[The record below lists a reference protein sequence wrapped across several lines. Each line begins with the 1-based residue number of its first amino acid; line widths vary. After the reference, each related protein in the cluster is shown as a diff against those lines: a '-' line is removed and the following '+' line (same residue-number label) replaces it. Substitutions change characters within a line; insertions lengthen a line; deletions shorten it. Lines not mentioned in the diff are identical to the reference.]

1 MAERTR
7 TEPPAFSARAEE
19 LLAEL
24 AREYGTHEG
33 LFGAGGLIPQLT
45 KRLVERS
52 LEGEVS
58 HHLGYERHEAVGR
71 GSGNSR
77 NGHQTKTVQTETE
90 SMEIRVPRDRNGSF
104 EPVLVPKRKRRLGRI
119 DGIVLSLYSRGL
131 TQSQIKEHVQEI
143 YQVELS
149 KELISTI
156 TDTVMDDVRAWQN
169 RPLDEVYPIVY
180 LDAVVVRGRV
190 GKQVIRRVVYVVVGV
205 GMSGHKDV
213 LGFWFCESEGA
224 KFWLGVLND
233 LKNRGVRDILIAC
246 VDGLKGFPEAIQ
258 AAFPR
263 TTVQLCIVHLIRS
276 STQQV
281 AWKESKAVT
290 ADLKPI
296 YTAATAEAAEL
307 ALGEFERAWGE
318 RYPMVAKA
326 WRSVWP
332 YAIPFFE
339 FAPDIRRAVY
349 TTNVIESIHSSLRHI
364 TDNRA
369 LFPND
374 DAILKLLFLALT
386 NASAK
391 WTMPISN
398 WKPAL
403 QQLAIHF
410 EGRVPTSPKLQLHG

>member
-1 MAERTR
+1 MAERTQ
-7 TEPPAFSARAEE
+7 TEGRMLSKRAEE
-19 LLAEL
+19 LVAEL
-24 AREYGTHEG
+24 AREHGSYEG
-33 LFGAGGLIPQLT
+33 LFGPDGVIPSLT
-45 KRLVERS
+45 KRLLEQA
-52 LEGEVS
+52 LEGEMT
-58 HHLGYERHEAVGR
+58 HHLGYDRHEAAGR

-77 NGHQTKTVQTETE
+77 NGHLSKTVQSETAT
-90 SMEIRVPRDRNGSF
+90 MEIQVPRDRNGSF
-104 EPVLVPKRKRRLGRI
+104 EPVLVPKRKRRIGQLDNVI
-119 DGIVLSLYSRGL
+119 LSLYSRGL
-131 TQSQIKEHVQEI
+131 TQAQIKEHIREI
-143 YQVELS
+143 YQVDLS

-169 RPLDEVYPIVY
+169 RPLNEVYPIVY
-180 LDAVVVRGRV
+180 LDAVVLRGRV

-205 GMSGHKDV
+205 DITGHKDV

-224 KFWLGVLND
+224 KFWLSVLND

-281 AWKESKAVT
+281 AWKERKAVT
-290 ADLKPI
+290 GDLKPI
-296 YTAATAEAAEL
+296 YTATTAEAAAL
-307 ALGEFERAWGE
+307 ALDEFERIWGE
-318 RYPMVAKA
+318 RYPMVARA
-326 WRSVWP
+326 WRSVWA
-332 YAIPFFE
+332 YVIPFFD
-339 FAPDIRRAVY
+339 FAPDIRRAIY
-349 TTNVIESIHSSLRHI
+349 TTNAIESIHSSLRHI

-386 NASAK
+386 HASAK
-391 WTMPISN
+391 WTMPIPN

-410 EGRVPTSPKLQLHG
+410 EGRVPLNSNSHLHS